1 MCPRPRG
8 YIREQNRHA
17 ASLEG
22 LAFSKVW
29 IVIKETRSL
38 ESDCLGLNP
47 NTVIYSETL
56 GKLFIND
63 FELLF
68 GIMEITTYTL

>member
-1 MCPRPRG
+1 MTSKG
-8 YIREQNRHA
+8 
-17 ASLEG
+17 LECTHLLQKQPSDG
-22 LAFSKVW
+22 SHIEWKLKMWV
-29 IVIKETRSL
+29 L

-68 GIMEITTYTL
+68 GVMEITTYTL

>member
-1 MCPRPRG
+1 MHTSSPKTALRWQSHRVEVKNVSSG
-8 YIREQNRHA
+8 VR
-17 ASLEG
+17 
-22 LAFSKVW
+22 
-29 IVIKETRSL
+29 
-38 ESDCLGLNP
+38 LGLNP

-68 GIMEITTYTL
+68 GVMEITTYTL